1 MEKHNLITASIAF
14 FVLSITLSLIIFPE
28 VAFQSSIKG
37 LHTWWE
43 VVFPALLPFFIMA
56 ELLIGFG
63 IVQFIGV
70 IFQPIMRPV
79 FNVPGVGSFAW
90 IIGMASG
97 YPAGAKITAQL
108 RKNNEITKVEAER
121 LVSFTNAAS
130 PLFIFG
136 AIAVGFFHHASLGIL
151 IAICHYLGNLIVG
164 ITMRFYRQNEKNSAK
179 FAESSQQNI
188 FLRAF
193 HKMHETRITNTR
205 PFGQIIGDAVISSVQ
220 TLLMIGG
227 FIIFFSV
234 FTTILHEL
242 SLFEILHS
250 LLRPILHLLQLPSEI
265 IQPLSTG
272 LFEISIGT
280 EMIAALHNIP
290 IIMQLAVISFLLG
303 FNGISIQAQV
313 ASIIANTDIQFHP
326 YFFARILHAT
336 TAAALTVSLFP
347 FFFPINIKQKDLQ
360 TVIALKDTSYP
371 WFDFFVFFGPTFTI
385 GSIFVALCILLFRLY
400 SSR

>member
-242 SLFEILHS
+242 KLFEILHTV
-250 LLRPILHLLQLPSEI
+250 LRPILQMLDRK
-265 IQPLSTG
+265 STR
-272 LFEISIGT
+272 LNSSHVAISY
-280 EMIAALHNIP
+280 
-290 IIMQLAVISFLLG
+290 AVFCLKKKKIS
-303 FNGISIQAQV
+303 
-313 ASIIANTDIQFHP
+313 
-326 YFFARILHAT
+326 
-336 TAAALTVSLFP
+336 
-347 FFFPINIKQKDLQ
+347 
-360 TVIALKDTSYP
+360 
-371 WFDFFVFFGPTFTI
+371 
-385 GSIFVALCILLFRLY
+385 
-400 SSR
+400 

>member
-1 MEKHNLITASIAF
+1 MERNKLITASIAF

-28 VAFQSSIKG
+28 VTFQSSIKG

-108 RKNNEITKVEAER
+108 RENNEITKIEAER
-121 LVSFTNAAS
+121 LISFTNAAS

-164 ITMRFYRQNEKNSAK
+164 ITMRFYRQNKKNPAR
-179 FAESSQQNI
+179 FAESQQKNI
-188 FLRAF
+188 LSRAF
-193 HKMHETRITNTR
+193 YKMHETRITNTR

-220 TLLMIGG
+220 ILLMIGG

-242 SLFEILHS
+242 TIFEILHT

-326 YFFARILHAT
+326 YFFARLLHAT

-347 FFFPINIKQKDLQ
+347 FFFPINIKHKDLE
-360 TVIALKDTSYP
+360 TVVALKDTAYP
-371 WFDFFVFFGPTFTI
+371 WFDFFVFYGPIFTI